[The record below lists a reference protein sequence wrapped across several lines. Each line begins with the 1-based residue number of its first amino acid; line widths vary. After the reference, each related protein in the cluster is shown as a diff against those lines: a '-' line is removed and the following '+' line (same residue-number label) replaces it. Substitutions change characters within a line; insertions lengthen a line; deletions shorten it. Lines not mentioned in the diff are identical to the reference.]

1 MKHQLALLI
10 ILSSLLATG
19 CSKASESTNAETEAS
34 TVQSQKASKKFSP
47 EDQKIIDKYNKEL
60 EYLTLEEDEK
70 FHARMKNLI
79 PEINKIS
86 DKAEREKNLMNIYLV
101 VGMNEEAYAL
111 NEKQLKEKPNDTAR
125 LTFRCQLLTLQK
137 KESTLINKCYDN
149 VADVLK
155 VELDKPEN
163 KRDPDY
169 KIGEFSY
176 LYAKYKAGHP
186 EYKEKMQEYI
196 AETKDEKL
204 KATLTSLYNVEFE
217 N

>member
-1 MKHQLALLI
+1 MKKYLTPFILCTVGLI
-10 ILSSLLATG
+10 SACSNATD
-19 CSKASESTNAETEAS
+19 SAKNVEKASSEP
-34 TVQSQKASKKFSP
+34 VVKAISA
-47 EDQKIIDKYNKEL
+47 EDQKIIDKYESYFKYYREGNF
-60 EYLTLEEDEK
+60 EEFQKKMIEV
-70 FHARMKNLI
+70 L
-79 PEINKIS
+79 PEVSKIS
-86 DKAEREKNLMNIYLV
+86 DKKKREFMQMNIYMTLQ
-101 VGMNEEAYAL
+101 NYKDAYAL

-137 KESTLINKCYDN
+137 KEGTLINKCYDN

-163 KRDPDY
+163 KTDPDY

>member
-1 MKHQLALLI
+1 MKKYIAPFIIITVALTSACNNAKD
-10 ILSSLLATG
+10 SSKNIE
-19 CSKASESTNAETEAS
+19 KASSEP
-34 TVQSQKASKKFSP
+34 VVKAVSA
-47 EDQKIIDKYNKEL
+47 EDQKIIDKYESYFKYYREGNF
-60 EYLTLEEDEK
+60 EEFQKKMIEV
-70 FHARMKNLI
+70 L
-79 PEINKIS
+79 PEVSKIS
-86 DKAEREKNLMNIYLV
+86 DKKKREFMQMNIYMTLQ
-101 VGMNEEAYAL
+101 NYKDAYAL

-125 LTFRCQLLTLQK
+125 LTFRCQLLILQK
-137 KESTLINKCYDN
+137 KEGTLINKCYDN

-163 KRDPDY
+163 KTDPDY